1 MPSYAES
8 AEPQDGVD
16 LPRAQAGSS
25 PQHLLA
31 TLLGG
36 YWYGQRAALPS
47 AALVALLAEFGVTP
61 VSARTA
67 LSRLVRR
74 GLLEADRD
82 RRRTSYALTTRAAEA
97 LQRGVRRV
105 LSFGAPDAVWSGRW
119 TVASFSVAEEQRARR
134 HLLRSRLV
142 WLGFAPLYDGV
153 WVCPHDRAAQATA
166 VLRELGV
173 ETATVMRAEVVGD
186 SPAAGQPI
194 RAWDLDA
201 LRAVY
206 EGLQAEYEPIR
217 DRLRAK
223 EIRAAEALV
232 VRTAFMDAWRGVPNL
247 DPDLPNVL
255 LPTPWPRG
263 RTREL
268 FIELYDGL
276 AELAER
282 RVVEVVGRFD
292 PDLAGLVRCHRT
304 DFRA

>member
-74 GLLEADRD
+74 ALLEADRD
-82 RRRTSYALTTRAAEA
+82 GRRISYALTARAAEA

-186 SPAAGQPI
+186 IPAAGQPI

-217 DRLRAK
+217 DRLRAN

-232 VRTAFMDAWRGVPNL
+232 VRTAFMDAWRSVPNL

-255 LPTPWPRG
+255 LPTPWPRS

-292 PDLAGLVRCHRT
+292 SNLAGLVRSHRT